1 MRKDVK
7 TGLLIG
13 TVLCLA
19 ATVWFCVHQQIL
31 EQPRMEDVLSQKK
44 HLFVPQETEKKIILT
59 DGPDVPDENEP
70 SVRMHTVLQGQ
81 TLSDI
86 SKIYYGT
93 VTGWTKIYEAN
104 KKLLA
109 KGPNALRAGMQ
120 LAIPFD

>member
-19 ATVWFCVHQQIL
+19 ATIWFCVHQQVL
-31 EQPRMEDVLSQKK
+31 NQPRMEDVLSEKRY
-44 HLFVPQETEKKIILT
+44 LFAPQETDKQINLT
-59 DGPDVPDENEP
+59 DSIDAPAENEP
-70 SVRMHTVLQGQ
+70 SVRMHVVLPGQ

-93 VTGWTKIYEAN
+93 VTGWNKIYEAN
-104 KKLLA
+104 KEMLSR
-109 KGPNALRAGMQ
+109 GPDAVRAGMK
-120 LAIPFD
+120 LAVPIN